1 MKEYLQKIKGFS
13 GKMSGLNGSGIL
25 EKKNIILNCSSVT
38 PEEAIRACGRLLL
51 ESGCIDEGYI
61 QAMLERDRSNSVAVG
76 SHTAIPHSDHEAR
89 RFVKKTGL
97 AVLTYPD
104 GINWNGEE
112 VRLVIGIA
120 SRDEDHLEILKRVAA
135 IAVDEET
142 VDKLVDRADGNILY
156 ACLNGLNVTK

>member
-76 SHTAIPHSDHEAR
+76 SHTLSRTVIMRPADLSR
-89 RFVKKTGL
+89 RPVWQF
-97 AVLTYPD
+97 
-104 GINWNGEE
+104 
-112 VRLVIGIA
+112 
-120 SRDEDHLEILKRVAA
+120 
-135 IAVDEET
+135 
-142 VDKLVDRADGNILY
+142 
-156 ACLNGLNVTK
+156 